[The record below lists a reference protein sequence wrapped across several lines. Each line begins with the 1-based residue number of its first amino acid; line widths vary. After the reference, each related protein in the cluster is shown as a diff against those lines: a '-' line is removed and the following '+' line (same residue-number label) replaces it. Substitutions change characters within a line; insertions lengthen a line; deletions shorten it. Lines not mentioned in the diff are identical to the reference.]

1 MDRSR
6 LLLDRLVAWS
16 PVLLLGAL
24 AALTYWLD
32 AQVQPPAAH
41 RDGSSRHDAD
51 LFLTDFK
58 AVTFDARGLPR
69 ESLKAAGASHF
80 PDDDSAELRRPEL
93 SLTEEGRPKMTITAD
108 SGVIAGDRGHGDFKG
123 HVKVLRDADPAPA
136 APGEAPSGPVTLTTS
151 ELHVDT
157 RDERVST
164 DQPVTIEEPRGII
177 RGRGLQFDN
186 KAKRVRIESHVSGT
200 LSPQQAPV
208 R

>member
-6 LLLDRLVAWS
+6 LFLDRLVAWS

-32 AQVQPPAAH
+32 AQVQAPALH
-41 RDGSSRHDAD
+41 RDGSSRHDPD

-69 ESLKAAGASHF
+69 ESLTAASARHF
-80 PDDDSAELRRPEL
+80 PDDDSAELADPTL
-93 SLTEEGRPKMTITAD
+93 SLTEPDHPKMTITAD
-108 SGVIAGDRGHGDFKG
+108 SGIIAGDREHGEFKG
-123 HVKVLRDADPAPA
+123 HVKVLRDAESAPA
-136 APGEAPSGPVTLTTS
+136 QPGETPSGPVTLTTS
-151 ELHVDT
+151 LLHVDT
-157 RDERVST
+157 QEARVTT

-177 RGRGLQFDN
+177 HGRGLQFDN

-200 LSPQQAPV
+200 LSPQQPPA

>member
-6 LLLDRLVAWS
+6 VLLDRLVAWS

-32 AQVQPPAAH
+32 AQVQAPAAH
-41 RDGSSRHDAD
+41 RDGSSRHDPD

-69 ESLKAAGASHF
+69 ESLTAAGARHY
-80 PDDDSAELRRPEL
+80 PDDDSAELSDPKL
-93 SLTEEGRPKMTITAD
+93 SLTEPDHPKMTITAD
-108 SGVIAGDRGHGDFKG
+108 SGVIAGNREHGDFKG

-136 APGEAPSGPVTLTTS
+136 QPGETPSGPVTLTTS
-151 ELHVDT
+151 LLHVDT
-157 RDERVST
+157 QEARVTT

-177 RGRGLQFDN
+177 HGRGLEFDN

-200 LSPQQAPV
+200 LSPQQPPA